1 MTRPPT
7 LPDLRSDAIETAWR
21 QFDQAI
27 EAARG
32 LSIDALLQA
41 SPEERLR
48 RLLIDAAGLRLD
60 LSRQRVPLAALEAM
74 ERLAQACAIPRWRD
88 AMFAGDFV
96 NASEGRPALH
106 GALRADAGGISA
118 ASEPRIGRE
127 VAQTL
132 DAMTRVAEAVRS
144 GQWRGAT
151 GRPIS
156 DVVNVG
162 IGGSQ
167 LGPQLAC
174 EALADS
180 AHRRL
185 RIHFLGNVD
194 PAAWR
199 RIAEGLNPATTL
211 FVIASKSWRTPET
224 ARNAEAIRHWLL
236 AGGIAEESLSQHLL
250 GVSSNHEAARRFGIA
265 DEHLFSCPEWVG
277 GRYSL
282 WGAIGL
288 PVMISIGA
296 SAFRQMLAGAQ
307 QMDRHFLTAPVLSN
321 APMMLALAS
330 AWNARLLPRG
340 SEAVIAYSDRLRR
353 FAAHL
358 QQLQMESNGKSV
370 LADGSGPASRA
381 AMPVI
386 WGEPGTE
393 SQHSF
398 FQALHQGP
406 SDHAIDV
413 ILIDR
418 ESEAPD
424 AWARDRAL
432 LANALAQSRA
442 LAIGHQVADRSRCHP
457 GNRPVTLIHL
467 ERLNPASFGALVA
480 LYEHKTA
487 CLGWLWGLNPFDQW
501 GVELGKRMAEQFEA
515 ALSAADAPPS
525 GGSSPHAEGLDP
537 ASQASLTRL
546 QARIAR

>member
-1 MTRPPT
+1 MTCHPT
-7 LPDLRSDAIETAWR
+7 LPALRGDAVEAAWRRFGETAEASRALRIATMLDEAPAERDR
-21 QFDQAI
+21 QLVL
-27 EAARG
+27 EAAG
-32 LSIDALLQA
+32 V
-41 SPEERLR
+41 
-48 RLLIDAAGLRLD
+48 RLD
-60 LSRQRVPLAALEAM
+60 LTRQRVPLAALNVFDQ
-74 ERLAQACAIPRWRD
+74 LARACQLDRWRD
-88 AMFAGDFV
+88 AMITGQSV

-106 GALRADAGGISA
+106 TALRAGTDGAGA
-118 ASEPRIGRE
+118 ATEPQIGRE
-127 VAQTL
+127 VAETL
-132 DAMTRVAEAVRS
+132 AAMTTVADAVRS

-174 EALADS
+174 EALADYS
-180 AHRRL
+180 HRRL

-199 RIAEGLNPATTL
+199 RIAEDLNPATTL

-236 AGGIAEESLSQHLL
+236 AGGIAEADLERHLL
-250 GVSSNHEAARRFGIA
+250 GVSSNREAAGRFGIA
-265 DEHLFSCPEWVG
+265 DQHLFSCPEWVG

-288 PVMISIGA
+288 PLMISIGPT
-296 SAFRQMLAGAQ
+296 AFRQMLSGAHA
-307 QMDRHFLTAPVLSN
+307 MDLHFLAAPALSN
-321 APMMLALAS
+321 APMMLALLS
-330 AWNARLLPRG
+330 AWNARLLSRG

-353 FAAHL
+353 IAAHL

-370 LADGSGPASRA
+370 LADGSGPAAHA

-406 SDHAIDV
+406 HDHAIDI

-418 ESEAPD
+418 ASEAADP
-424 AWARDRAL
+424 WARDRAL

-442 LAIGHQVADRSRCHP
+442 LAIGHVAPEPSRCHP
-457 GNRPVTLIHL
+457 GNRPVSLIHL
-467 ERLNPASFGALVA
+467 ERLNPASFGALIA

-515 ALSAADAPPS
+515 ALATQPQSWEGAVS
-525 GGSSPHAEGLDP
+525 GLDS
-537 ASQASLTRL
+537 ASQASLARL
-546 QARIAR
+546 RARIAP